1 MSDQIDKM
9 LKEME
14 EFNKKYGLS
23 TADLPHLPLKSQ
35 PSRKRTFSKTQ
46 KKIAGD
52 TAAALGAGFAGAMM
66 LNAAPAVGA
75 AVIFFGPR
83 EAIAMKRNF
92 VSALNKVKQESPE
105 MSRLKRFRKAFSLG
119 MKGYVKERKQHFQ
132 ALRKGF
138 RGIAK
143 ENGIAAATAAVIAPR
158 SDITAALLQK
168 KKSRD

>member
-23 TADLPHLPLKSQ
+23 TAGLSSS
-35 PSRKRTFSKTQ
+35 PSKKPTKPKKNVFKDA

-52 TAAALGAGFAGAMM
+52 TVAALGAGFAGAMM
-66 LNAAPAVGA
+66 LNAAVGA

-132 ALRKGF
+132 ALRKEF